1 MKFLFITN
9 DPAIARHAYHNGAE
23 WVMVDL
29 EKHGKQERQGH
40 LDTVM
45 SAHSVDDVA
54 TLREVLPP
62 GSLLVRLDPINQASA
77 QQVDAAIE
85 AGADWLMLPFFHG
98 PDEVAHFCRMVGGR
112 RPVMLLAET
121 PGACDLIAECCA
133 IDGVERVHIGLNDL
147 SLLTKRNFMFQLLTD
162 GTVDRVAAQLRAIG
176 MPFGIGGVARVGEGD
191 LLAEDIVLQHVRLG
205 SDAAILSRTFHRR
218 AERLEEIEADMNF
231 AAEVEKLRLAFRHGQ
246 NLAAS
251 QLDQE
256 HLRIAARIDEIA
268 AKTSAK
274 PGR

>member
-9 DPAIARHAYHNGAE
+9 DPAIARHARQKGAD

-54 TLREVLPP
+54 TVRQVLPP
-62 GSLLVRLDPINQASA
+62 GSLLVRLDPVNQTSA
-77 QQVDAAIE
+77 EQVDAVIE

-98 PDEVAHFCRMVGGR
+98 PDEVAEFCRMVGGR

-121 PGACDLIAECCA
+121 PGACDSIVECCA
-133 IDGVERVHIGLNDL
+133 VDGVERVHIGLNDL
-147 SLLTKRNFMFQLLTD
+147 GLLTKRTFMFQLLTD
-162 GTVDRVAAQLRAIG
+162 GTVDRVTARLRAVG

-191 LLAEDIVLQHVRLG
+191 LLAEDILLEHVRLG

-218 AERLEEIEADMNF
+218 AGRLEEIEADMDF
-231 AAEVEKLRLAFRHGQ
+231 AAEVDKLRVAFRHAQ
-246 NLAAS
+246 ALEVS
-251 QLDQE
+251 ELDKE
-256 HLRIAARIDEIA
+256 HRRIAARIDEIA
-268 AKTSAK
+268 AKKSAA
-274 PGR
+274 RAS